1 MAASKAETPVQK
13 NKGKKPKNKT
23 GGAHAKKARRDPQLE
38 RWAKCAIESSM
49 VDPELYTKYDVK
61 RGLRDI
67 SGKGVMAGL
76 TRIGEVLAQKE
87 GGGGV
92 DKGHGQLRYR
102 GIDIEELAEGFFSD
116 GRLGFEETAY
126 LLLFGKLPNK
136 EQFEEFNARLSKCR
150 ALPHGFVR
158 DAILN
163 LPSTDIMNSMAR
175 SVLALYSI
183 SPAPDDTSIENIL
196 RQSMQLI
203 ATFPMLAV
211 YAFQVCSRTYGG
223 RSMVI
228 HPPQSGL
235 STAGNI
241 LHMLRT
247 DSIYTELEERMLDL
261 VLVLHAEHGGGNNS
275 TFVSRVVSS
284 SGTDTYAA
292 ISAALGSLKGP
303 RHGGANLKVLQMF
316 AAMDKDISDK
326 EDENEISAY
335 LSRILK
341 KEAFDNTGLIYGMG
355 HAVYSRSDP
364 RTEILK
370 KHVEPLA
377 EAKGRLDEFRFY
389 ERVERLAPLAIAK
402 ERRIY
407 KGVSAN
413 VDFYSGLIYDLL
425 GIPSEL
431 FTPLFAIARVAGW
444 CAHRIEEVANNGKI
458 IRPAYKSVEAS
469 AGYIHMEDR
478 L

>member
-1 MAASKAETPVQK
+1 MTVSKRQVSAQK
-13 NKGKKPKNKT
+13 NKGKKAKT
-23 GGAHAKKARRDPQLE
+23 IRRGIHTRKARKDPQIE
-38 RWAKCAIESSM
+38 RWAESAIESNM
-49 VDPELYTKYDVK
+49 VDPDLYTKYDVK

-67 SGKGVMAGL
+67 SGTGVMAGL
-76 TRIGEVLAQKE
+76 TRVGDVQPNKKGE
-87 GGGGV
+87 GGISE
-92 DKGHGQLRYR
+92 GHGQLLYR
-102 GIDIEELAEGFFSD
+102 GIDIEELTEGFTSD
-116 GRLGFEETAY
+116 GRLGFEETAF
-126 LLLFGKLPNK
+126 LLLLGKLPNTS
-136 EQFEEFNARLSKCR
+136 EMEEFNSRLSKCR

-163 LPSTDIMNSMAR
+163 MPSPDIMNSMAR

-183 SPAPDDTSIENIL
+183 SPSPDDTSIENIL

-211 YAFQVCSRTYGG
+211 YAFQVPSRAYGD

-228 HPPQSGL
+228 HPPLPEL

-241 LHMLRT
+241 LHMLRA
-247 DSIYTELEERMLDL
+247 DSTYTEMEESMLDL
-261 VLVLHAEHGGGNNS
+261 VLILHAEHGGGNNS

-316 AAMDKDISDK
+316 ADMSKEISDK
-326 EDENEISAY
+326 EDDDEISAY

-341 KEAFDNTGLIYGMG
+341 KEAFDKTGLIYGMG
-355 HAVYSRSDP
+355 HAVYSLSDP
-364 RTEILK
+364 RTQILK
-370 KHVEPLA
+370 NHVEPLA
-377 EAKGRLDEFRFY
+377 EAKGRIDEFRFY

-458 IRPAYKSVEAS
+458 IRPAYKSVEAP
-469 AGYIHMEDR
+469 AGYVHIKDR
-478 L
+478 R